1 MKDGT
6 LANLPWLQGMPDPI
20 TSMTWHA
27 WVEVNSKLAED
38 MGIKEGDMLE
48 ISSPAGSV
56 EAPAYVHPAVPPWTV
71 SMPVGQGHTNYGEY
85 ASGIG
90 VNLMNVIAPIVDV
103 DTRALAWAGTRVKIR
118 NTGVNID
125 IPKFE
130 GSVPSIEA
138 EEGHIIQV
146 TNLH

>member
-1 MKDGT
+1 
-6 LANLPWLQGMPDPI
+6 
-20 TSMTWHA
+20 
-27 WVEVNSKLAED
+27 
-38 MGIKEGDMLE
+38 
-48 ISSPAGSV
+48 
-56 EAPAYVHPAVPPWTV
+56 
-71 SMPVGQGHTNYGEY
+71 
-85 ASGIG
+85 
-90 VNLMNVIAPIVDV
+90 MNVIAPIVDV

-138 EEGHIIQV
+138 EEGHIIQI